1 MLDRPKALAF
11 DLDSES
17 LVSLRHAFPGWDIEV
32 INGATA
38 ASRISH
44 REAETADLLV
54 LGVRDQAVETL
65 RLCRTLRSG
74 AGQPQTPLLVLVPP
88 AQEALVRAAL
98 AAGADSCL
106 VLPVHAKELV
116 SVLTR
121 ARAGNR
127 PGRHTLS
134 LNRAQSEDRWR
145 DDGGEG

>member
-1 MLDRPKALAF
+1 MALAF
-11 DLDSES
+11 EVDRES
-17 LVSLRHAFPGWDIEV
+17 LVSLRQAFPGWEIEV
-32 INGATA
+32 INGAATA
-38 ASRISH
+38 SLSSKW
-44 REAETADLLV
+44 ELETADLLV
-54 LGVRDQAVETL
+54 LGVRDQAVEIL

-74 AGQPQTPLLVLVPP
+74 AGQAQTPLLVLVLP

-116 SVLTR
+116 SMVAR

-134 LNRAQSEDRWR
+134 LNLAQSEDPWR
-145 DDGGEG
+145 DAGGEV